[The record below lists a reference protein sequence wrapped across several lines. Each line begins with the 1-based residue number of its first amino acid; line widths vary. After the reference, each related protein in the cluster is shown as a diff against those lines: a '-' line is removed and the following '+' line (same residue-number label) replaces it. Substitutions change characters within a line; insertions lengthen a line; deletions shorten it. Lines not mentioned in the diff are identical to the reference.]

1 MVIVLIKTVYLAHS
15 GGGVFHVFLPKS
27 TYALLYKVHLFE
39 CQEEEEKNYE
49 NMWLVQSTVPQINRL
64 FGPQKPSVS
73 E

>member
-49 NMWLVQSTVPQINRL
+49 NM
-64 FGPQKPSVS
+64 
-73 E
+73 

>member
-39 CQEEEEKNYE
+39 CQEGEEKRNYE
-49 NMWLVQSTVPQINRL
+49 NVIGTIDSTTD
-64 FGPQKPSVS
+64 
-73 E
+73 